1 MRPYDEDESLRDYL
15 FRVLPGQMPTETPGV
30 YQAVPIAD
38 VKRVQ
43 ARVQIEVEGLP
54 RLVIPNL
61 DVQFLGLYRDMRE
74 AFSMFPPN
82 RVVPRD
88 APSGCRGD
96 PVRSGHPTAKG
107 YPSLIWV
114 PPSPLP
120 L

>member
-15 FRVLPGQMPTETPGV
+15 VRVVPGQVPTETPGV
-30 YQAVPIAD
+30 YQAVPVAD

-82 RVVPRD
+82 RVVMQP
-88 APSGCRGD
+88 
-96 PVRSGHPTAKG
+96 PVHFEFHGM
-107 YPSLIWV
+107 
-114 PPSPLP
+114 PLP
-120 L
+120 DAGGTLYGLDIQPRKDTPH